1 MRYVLRLQSFPAA
14 LTVLQT
20 IKSGGT
26 GLGVN
31 VDVANQTFWTGQKF
45 EQLARNYL
53 SCSDSYWANIDYDAM
68 RKLVLPVM
76 VEKGNTK
83 TWGMSKALK
92 ALRRLQN
99 IRFEVKHRGNT
110 MGRKEYKVKT
120 IAFHPN
126 FGEMG
131 ACAKTVKFKKKMPD
145 GSEKEYS
152 IAEYYLS
159 QYKTKIQ
166 HWYLPLIESTN
177 GGFFPM
183 EVCEVVRFNPYPFK
197 LDSPQV
203 CPPS

>member
-1 MRYVLRLQSFPAA
+1 
-14 LTVLQT
+14 
-20 IKSGGT
+20 
-26 GLGVN
+26 
-31 VDVANQTFWTGQKF
+31 
-45 EQLARNYL
+45 L
-53 SCSDSYWANIDYDAM
+53 SCVDFKWANIDYDGM
-68 RKLVLPVM
+68 RRLVLPVPI
-76 VEKGNTK
+76 EKGPEKTK

-110 MGRKEYKVKT
+110 AGRKEYKVKT

-197 LDSPQV
+197 LDGPQV